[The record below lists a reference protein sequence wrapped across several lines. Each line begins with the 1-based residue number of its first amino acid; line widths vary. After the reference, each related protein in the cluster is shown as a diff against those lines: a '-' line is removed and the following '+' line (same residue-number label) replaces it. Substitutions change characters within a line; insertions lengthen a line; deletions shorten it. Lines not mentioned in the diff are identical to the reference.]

1 MKSVWMMSEAELQ
14 TLPLWEEGTKLAG
27 KPVYLSIE
35 NWNEVWR
42 LFTADLATKTI
53 NGLTLQ
59 KIIGCSPIAN
69 QDFGKFAVIIINSA
83 VEINAKTM
91 EFFMFHELGHIV
103 RAHGTKRCNE
113 AGQVAGILSSLQ
125 FEIEADQFA
134 FEHTGYSINFKKEF
148 SQIIPWNFEKLR
160 ELFEIST
167 DQDELVAMTMVNPE
181 LTARQDNIDVLVKA
195 SVAS

>member
-1 MKSVWMMSEAELQ
+1 MKSVWMMNEAELQ

-27 KPVYLSIE
+27 KPVYLSVE
-35 NWNEVWR
+35 DWNEVWQ

-69 QDFGKFAVIIINSA
+69 QDFGRFAVIIVNSA
-83 VEINAKTM
+83 VEIDAKMM
-91 EFFMFHELGHIV
+91 EFFMYHELGHIV
-103 RAHGTKRCNE
+103 RAHGTARVNE
-113 AGQVAGILSSLQ
+113 ASHNAGIMTCLQ

-134 FEHTGYSINFKKEF
+134 FEHTGYAIDFKEKF
-148 SQIIPWNFEKLR
+148 SQIIPWSFEKLR

-167 DQDELVAMTMVNPE
+167 SQDELVAMTMANPDIR
-181 LTARQDNIDVLVKA
+181 ARQDNIDTLVKA
-195 SVAS
+195 SIAS